1 MADTIS
7 ADNVVAMLQT
17 AVAVI
22 RDNEPL
28 LSKLDSVTGD
38 GDHGSAMVA
47 AVAAAEKA
55 LEDWDKAS
63 LKSLLKGVGWGMM
76 CIDGGSTG
84 PLWGSLFVGMSKGA
98 GEAESL
104 DCAAMAEMFEAGL
117 AKVQKQSKAQVGD
130 KTMMDALIPAVGAI
144 RTAADASASI
154 NDAMAQAARAAAEGA
169 EATAGMQAKFG
180 RARNLGERAI
190 GHVDPGAT
198 SMSLLFIAFS
208 EALAARE
215 TQTE

>member
-1 MADTIS
+1 MADTIT
-7 ADNVVAMLQT
+7 ADNVMAMLQT
-17 AVAVI
+17 AVTVI

-38 GDHGSAMVA
+38 GDHGAAMVQ
-47 AVAAAEKA
+47 AVGAAEKA
-55 LEDWDKAS
+55 LADWDKAS
-63 LKSLLKGVGWGMM
+63 LKSLLHGVGWGMM

-84 PLWGSLFVGMSKGA
+84 PLWGSLFAGMSKGA
-98 GEAESL
+98 GDAESL
-104 DCAAMAEMFEAGL
+104 DCPALADMFEAGL

-154 NDAMAQAARAAAEGA
+154 NDAMAQAAHAAAEGA
-169 EATAGMQAKFG
+169 EATADMLAKFG

-198 SMSLLFIAFS
+198 SMSLLFKAFS

-215 TQTE
+215 T

>member
-1 MADTIS
+1 MSDTIS
-7 ADNVVAMLQT
+7 VDNVTMMLQT
-17 AVAVI
+17 AVALI

-28 LSKLDSVTGD
+28 LSKLDSATGD
-38 GDHGSAMVA
+38 GDHGSAMVQ

-55 LEDWDKAS
+55 VADWDKVS
-63 LKSLLKGVGWGMM
+63 LKSLLHGVGWGMM

-84 PLWGSLFVGMSKGA
+84 PLWGSLCMGMSEGA

-117 AKVQKQSKAQVGD
+117 AKVRKQSKAQVGD

-144 RTAADASASI
+144 RTAADASANIS
-154 NDAMAQAARAAAEGA
+154 AVMSQAARAAAAGA
-169 EATAGMQAKFG
+169 AATAGMQAKFG

-198 SMSLLFIAFS
+198 SMSLLFSAFS

-215 TQTE
+215 T

>member
-1 MADTIS
+1 MADTIT
-7 ADNVVAMLQT
+7 ADNVLAMLQT
-17 AVAVI
+17 AVTVI

-38 GDHGSAMVA
+38 GDHGAAMVS

-55 LEDWDKAS
+55 LAEWDKAS
-63 LKSLLKGVGWGMM
+63 LKSLLHGVGWGMM

-84 PLWGSLFVGMSKGA
+84 PLWGSLFMGMSAGA

-104 DCAAMAEMFEAGL
+104 DCGGVAGVFEAGL
-117 AKVQKQSKAQVGD
+117 AKVQKQTKADVGD

-144 RTAADASASI
+144 REAADASASI
-154 NDAMAQAARAAAEGA
+154 DDAMAAAALAATQGA
-169 EATAGMQAKFG
+169 EATANMQARFG
-180 RARNLGERAI
+180 RARNLGERTI

-198 SMSLLFIAFS
+198 SMSLLFKAFS
-208 EALAARE
+208 EALSARE
-215 TQTE
+215 I

>member
-17 AVAVI
+17 AVTVI

-38 GDHGSAMVA
+38 GDHGSAMVQ
-47 AVAAAEKA
+47 AVGAAEKA
-55 LEDWDKAS
+55 MADWDKAS
-63 LKSLLKGVGWGMM
+63 LKSLLHGVGWGMM

-98 GEAESL
+98 GEAESV
-104 DCAAMAEMFEAGL
+104 DCPALAEMFEAGL

-144 RTAADASASI
+144 RTAADASESI
-154 NDAMAQAARAAAEGA
+154 TDAMTQAAQAAAQGA
-169 EATAGMQAKFG
+169 ESTANMQAKFG

-198 SMSLLFIAFS
+198 SMSLLFKAFS

-215 TQTE
+215 T

>member
-22 RDNEPL
+22 RQNEPL

-38 GDHGSAMVA
+38 GDHGAAMVL
-47 AVAAAEKA
+47 AVGAAEKA
-55 LEDWDKAS
+55 VADWDKAS
-63 LKSLLKGVGWGMM
+63 LKSLLHGVGWGMM

-98 GEAESL
+98 GDAESL
-104 DCAAMAEMFEAGL
+104 DCAALAEMFEAGL
-117 AKVQKQSKAQVGD
+117 AKVRKQSKAQVGD

-144 RTAADASASI
+144 RIAADASASI
-154 NDAMAQAARAAAEGA
+154 DDAMTQAAASAAEGA
-169 EATAGMQAKFG
+169 AATAGMQARFG

-198 SMSLLFIAFS
+198 SMSLLFKAFS

-215 TQTE
+215 T

>member
-7 ADNVVAMLQT
+7 ADNVTAMLQT
-17 AVAVI
+17 AVALI
-22 RDNEPL
+22 RDNEAL
-28 LSKLDSVTGD
+28 LSKLDSATGD
-38 GDHGSAMVA
+38 GDHGSAMVS

-55 LEDWDKAS
+55 LADWDKVS
-63 LKSLLKGVGWGMM
+63 LKGLLHGVGWGMM

-84 PLWGSLFVGMSKGA
+84 PLWGSLFMGMSEGV

-104 DCAAMAEMFEAGL
+104 DCPALAAMFEAGL

-130 KTMMDALIPAVGAI
+130 KTMMDALIPGVGAI

-154 NDAMAQAARAAAEGA
+154 SDAMAQAARAAAEGV
-169 EATAGMQAKFG
+169 EATAHMQAKFG

-198 SMSLLFIAFS
+198 SMSLLFKAFS
-208 EALAARE
+208 EALAGRD
-215 TQTE
+215 TE

>member
-7 ADNVVAMLQT
+7 ADNVTAMLQT
-17 AVAVI
+17 AVALI

-28 LSKLDSVTGD
+28 LSRLDSVTGD
-38 GDHGSAMVA
+38 GDHGAAMVS

-55 LEDWDKAS
+55 LGEWDKSS
-63 LKSLLKGVGWGMM
+63 LKSLLHGVGWGMM

-84 PLWGSLFVGMSKGA
+84 PLWGSLFMGMSKGA

-104 DCAAMAEMFEAGL
+104 DCAALAEVFEAGL
-117 AKVQKQSKAQVGD
+117 AKVQSQSKAQVGD

-144 RTAADASASI
+144 RSAADASASI
-154 NDAMAQAARAAAEGA
+154 SDAMASAASAAAQGA
-169 EATAGMQAKFG
+169 QATAGMQARFG
-180 RARNLGERAI
+180 RARNLGERTI

-198 SMSLLFIAFS
+198 SMSLLFKAFS
-208 EALAARE
+208 EALSARE
-215 TQTE
+215 T